1 MMHDRP
7 LCGWQENIDACSQD
21 SAAMAAEMS
30 KQAAIMAAELAK
42 RSNGS
47 SSSPGWLTSILVNKI
62 INLLQVRV
70 LDIHIRIEADPIVSG
85 GPSLA
90 IGVVCQEVC
99 SRNNQSV
106 VGEQTLEVRGLCV
119 YWDRDIDLVSLAEDA
134 ALGDV
139 AALFETWA
147 SGGKAESLPSVHE
160 DDDGDI
166 FYVAPSDDAA
176 SSSVQH
182 HWVLQPCHVHMSG
195 SFLVQDKSQLKL
207 QVSVESLPVVLEV
220 GQMWDMF
227 RLLDWLQVLG
237 IRKRHLHLRPRCCVA
252 EDRVAWWRYSFNATL
267 LDLHKTRWRLSWFV
281 CGG

>member
-1 MMHDRP
+1 
-7 LCGWQENIDACSQD
+7 
-21 SAAMAAEMS
+21 MAAEMS

-70 LDIHIRIEADPIVSG
+70 LDIHIRLEADPFVSG

-134 ALGDV
+134 ALGEV
-139 AALFETWA
+139 AAQ
-147 SGGKAESLPSVHE
+147 H
-160 DDDGDI
+160 
-166 FYVAPSDDAA
+166 DAHNSICCRVWGPD
-176 SSSVQH
+176 SS
-182 HWVLQPCHVHMSG
+182 
-195 SFLVQDKSQLKL
+195 K
-207 QVSVESLPVVLEV
+207 E
-220 GQMWDMF
+220 
-227 RLLDWLQVLG
+227 
-237 IRKRHLHLRPRCCVA
+237 
-252 EDRVAWWRYSFNATL
+252 
-267 LDLHKTRWRLSWFV
+267 
-281 CGG
+281 